1 MSCFVE
7 GDGKQSIHR
16 GYRRIQKMDARDIMT
31 QPVVC
36 ARPYHTIAEV
46 ARILSDH
53 RLGAVPVCDDTGLVV
68 GMVSE
73 GDLLRPFWYENG
85 LGRSWWLEVLAE
97 GEDLAEAL
105 LDYMAA
111 DDRHARDVMS
121 APVITA
127 TEDTTAQQLA
137 GVLVQNGIKR
147 VPILRDDKLVGII
160 SRGNLVAALAAQ
172 ASRAGEVVHDQLPP
186 PAPAFH

>member
-1 MSCFVE
+1 
-7 GDGKQSIHR
+7 
-16 GYRRIQKMDARDIMT
+16 MDARDIMT
-31 QPVVC
+31 QAVVC

-46 ARILSDH
+46 ARILSDNC
-53 RLGAVPVCDDTGLVV
+53 LGAVPVCDDIGLVV

-73 GDLLRPFWYENG
+73 GDLLRPFWHDNG

-111 DDRHARDVMS
+111 DDRHACDVMG

-137 GVLVQNGIKR
+137 GMLVQNGIKR
-147 VPILRDDKLVGII
+147 IPILRDGKLVGII
-160 SRGNLVAALAAQ
+160 SRGNLVEALAAQ
-172 ASRAGEVVHDQLPP
+172 ASRAGEAEHDQLLPR
-186 PAPAFH
+186 APAFSSITVPSMERRYVPNG